1 MKFRSIVT
9 VRKVLDDARVNMLDD
24 EAIEVAGVGFAGIA
38 GFGGGFGRANVKR
51 MGRTA
56 H

>member
-1 MKFRSIVT
+1 
-9 VRKVLDDARVNMLDD
+9 MLNG

-38 GFGGGFGRANVKR
+38 GLGGGFGRRMLKR

>member
-1 MKFRSIVT
+1 VKFRSIVT
-9 VRKVLDDARVNMLDD
+9 VRKVLDDARVNMLDG

-38 GFGGGFGRANVKR
+38 GFGRANVKR